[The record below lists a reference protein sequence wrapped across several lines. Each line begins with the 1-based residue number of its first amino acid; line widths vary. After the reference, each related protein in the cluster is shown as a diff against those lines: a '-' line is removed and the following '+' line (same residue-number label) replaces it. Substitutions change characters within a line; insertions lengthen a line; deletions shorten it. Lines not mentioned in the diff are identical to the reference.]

1 MKNKNQKNSDSY
13 GGKKNGILGNH
24 LEIRC
29 GDCCRIRIEPGM
41 FGNGST
47 KISWFRTKRNEW
59 KSWCTLR
66 ANRQNI
72 RIEHLKRQHVHG
84 NRGSQREGFQGT
96 HDSGS
101 KNNALQKVMEEK
113 MTEEQKKKRTGL
125 KAIIAAGAI
134 CALAYASDKADLSD
148 QVGKAYREVRDYV
161 TDVFTVNAGE
171 ASNEYISQLNEEAVP
186 GNYSNQIGKAT
197 ILAMGYL
204 PNNSK
209 VDVINQAIST
219 MPMEYQKGVII
230 NSLDEMSDSM
240 KAELFKNEIK
250 DMAPTYR
257 NDVLQEAVKLSIDDK
272 GNEIKS
278 VYEKMKDFIQ
288 DKANDLKKVF

>member
-1 MKNKNQKNSDSY
+1 MHIIEKCKNKLLFHIFMPL
-13 GGKKNGILGNH
+13 KKQFLRKRKGLTINTLA
-24 LEIRC
+24 LEIQEDFPEIANDFEDLPI
-29 GDCCRIRIEPGM
+29 GKLIFYYDIRNKYEADHLNEASLRKATSIALT
-41 FGNGST
+41 GNEY
-47 KISWFRTKRNEW
+47 ISGLITN
-59 KSWCTLR
+59 
-66 ANRQNI
+66 
-72 RIEHLKRQHVHG
+72 
-84 NRGSQREGFQGT
+84 
-96 HDSGS
+96 
-101 KNNALQKVMEEK
+101 EEK
-113 MTEEQKKKRTGL
+113 IDAIRKKQKKKRTGL